1 MRRSRGNRYE
11 KTVFGCAGG
20 TCGDRDS
27 CWLRGTV
34 RTSGDGNDHVFI
46 DDGWPG
52 AGAALA
58 DAIEIRVIELARQVV
73 AGFSVADS
81 EVFPA
86 EKCRGIRVGVGR
98 EASGDTRERAGSR
111 FLVEHAIR
119 VQQHG
124 AQRGVQRF
132 VGFDVVDRRIASQR
146 PEERLQT
153 RPRGHAAVAEDD
165 VLAIGRDSV
174 REIRRR
180 HVCHQPTENFNGSV
194 L

>member
-1 MRRSRGNRYE
+1 MGGGGCDRNE
-11 KTVFGCAGG
+11 KTVFSGAAGTG
-20 TCGDRDS
+20 GNGDSGGLRSAVGACSDRD
-27 CWLRGTV
+27 
-34 RTSGDGNDHVFI
+34 DHVFI
-46 DDGWPG
+46 DDRWPG
-52 AGAALA
+52 AGAALT
-58 DAIEIRVIELARQVV
+58 DAVEIRVIELAGEIV

-86 EKCRGIRVGVGR
+86 EKCRGIRVRVGR
-98 EASGDTRERAGSR
+98 EAGRDARERAGSGL
-111 FLVEHAIR
+111 LVEHAIR

-174 REIRRR
+174 REIRWGHIR
-180 HVCHQPTENFNGSV
+180 HEPTENFNGRV